1 VHCHPEEERQTSA
14 IGQEIPTTWEEIMT
28 TVFENSRG
36 LSRRELLK
44 RGTVGAALIIAG
56 QTVICPQAAWGVEA
70 TALKP
75 ETIATMILLARDIY
89 PHDQLADRFY
99 AIAVKGQDTLA
110 GQKPEHKKLIEDGIA
125 DLDKRSG
132 AGGYRGL
139 GWEDARVAILRDIEQ
154 TPFFQAVR
162 GDLVVSLYNQKE
174 LWPVFGY
181 EAESYSKGGYIHRG
195 FNDIEWL

>member
-1 VHCHPEEERQTSA
+1 
-14 IGQEIPTTWEEIMT
+14 MT
-28 TVFENSRG
+28 TIFENSRG
-36 LSRRELLK
+36 LSRRELIK
-44 RGTVGAALIIAG
+44 RGAVGAALIISG
-56 QTVICPQAAWGVEA
+56 QAVICPQAAWGVEA

-75 ETIATMILLARDIY
+75 DTIATLILLARDIY

-110 GQKPEHKKLIEDGIA
+110 GQKAEHKKLIEDGIA
-125 DLDKRSG
+125 DLDKRAG

-139 GWEDARVAILRDIEQ
+139 GWEDKRVAILRDIEH

-174 LWPVFGY
+174 IWPIFGY
-181 EAESYSKGGYIHRG
+181 EGESYSKGGYIHRG